1 MALGGIDRSRAGW
14 WAFGAALAITLGF
27 VVYSFIGTI
36 VFGIFI
42 YYATRP
48 LYARLR
54 RRVRPD
60 SVAALIALF
69 VLALPA
75 LVITTYAG
83 LVAVREAER
92 LTRNGVGT
100 TLGIDPD
107 LLAQIRTPS
116 ALLGTDLEQYL
127 SVQQVVDL
135 LQQVGSAFDTLAF
148 FGIAL
153 LHLFVMIAIAFYLL
167 RDDHRLVRWGAA
179 RFGDD
184 RGVLAAYLGAVDSDF
199 TSIFFGNILNA
210 ILTGTIG
217 VIAYSL
223 LNVFAPPGLRIP
235 AAALIGLLAGVA
247 SLIPVV
253 GMKLVYVP
261 VAAYMG
267 LLSVLADFEG
277 AWFVVAFVAVSFVL
291 VDTIPDL
298 VLRPYVSGRS
308 LHVGSV
314 MLAYTLG
321 PLLFGWYGIFLMP
334 MLLVLLFNFA
344 RIVLPEL
351 LDGRE
356 IQPFGVDPGTV
367 RYRIES
373 VETGGE
379 NGDPPDAVAGA
390 GSGASAGPGAGAED
404 GVEFDSGD
412 GTTE

>member
-1 MALGGIDRSRAGW
+1 MVLDGIDRSRAGW
-14 WAFGAALAITLGF
+14 WAFGAILAATLAY
-27 VVYSFIGTI
+27 VVYSFVGTV

-54 RRVRPD
+54 RRIRP
-60 SVAALIALF
+60 SSLAAVVALF
-69 VLALPA
+69 ALALPA
-75 LVITTYAG
+75 ILITTYAT
-83 LVAVREAER
+83 LIAINEIHR
-92 LTRNGVGT
+92 LTRNGVGP
-100 TLGIDPD
+100 TLGIDPA
-107 LLAQIRTPS
+107 LLNGIQTPS
-116 ALLGTDLEQYL
+116 ALFGADLGQYL
-127 SVQQVVDL
+127 SLAQVVTL
-135 LQQVGSAFDTLAF
+135 LRQAGSALDTLAF
-148 FGIAL
+148 FGVAL

-167 RDDHRLVRWGAA
+167 RDDHRLVRWGTS

-184 RGVLAAYLGAVDSDF
+184 RGVLAAYLRAVDSDF

-210 ILTGTIG
+210 LLTGTIG
-217 VIAYSL
+217 VISYSV

-235 AAALIGLLAGVA
+235 AAALVGLLAGVA

-261 VAAYMG
+261 VAVYMG
-267 LLSVLADFEG
+267 LLSALADFEG
-277 AWFVVAFVAVSFVL
+277 VWFVVAFVAVSFVV

-334 MLLVLLFNFA
+334 MILVLVFNFA

-356 IQPFGVDPGTV
+356 IQPFAVDPGSVQDDATGTQEGSG
-367 RYRIES
+367 ES
-373 VETGGE
+373 
-379 NGDPPDAVAGA
+379 AGA
-390 GSGASAGPGAGAED
+390 VTGAERSL
-404 GVEFDSGD
+404 EFDSGD
-412 GTTE
+412 GAPE